1 MRAED
6 GERKRKSGVGGS
18 RMLAARELTCRCRQR
33 VQRTPQCWVAVTALV
48 KQQVAVPSVD

>member
-6 GERKRKSGVGGS
+6 GERKRKSGVGGR

-48 KQQVAVPSVD
+48 KQHVAVPSVD